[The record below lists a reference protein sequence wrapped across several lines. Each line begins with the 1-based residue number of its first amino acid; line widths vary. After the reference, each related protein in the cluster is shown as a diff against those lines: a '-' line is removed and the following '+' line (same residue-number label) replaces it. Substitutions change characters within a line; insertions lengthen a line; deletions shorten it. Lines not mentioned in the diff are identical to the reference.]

1 MHFAASLGRLSASR
15 ALAWAS
21 LALAA
26 ATTQAAPVLI
36 NTDPFSGS
44 TALAT
49 PGRQVFSG
57 QERLLPSFN
66 VGHDSFAFDLGAFS
80 AYGVGA
86 LSFLSAPASAIPG
99 SGFNLIVLQDID
111 NDANPAT
118 PFGAGTAA
126 NLIAGRINTDGAG
139 FFIYKN
145 SALDVNRLVF
155 STNLNDAG
163 ADLSVL
169 ARLTSPTGQAAIDNL
184 PRFTA
189 DNFVVATVPE
199 PSSLALLG
207 LGLAGIAGLRK
218 RQIQA

>member
-1 MHFAASLGRLSASR
+1 MHFASLDRRSAAR
-15 ALAWAS
+15 ALACAS
-21 LALAA
+21 LALLAA
-26 ATTQAAPVLI
+26 AAQAAPVLI
-36 NTDPFSGS
+36 NTDPFTGS

-66 VGHDSFAFDLGAFS
+66 LGQDSFVFDLGAFS
-80 AYGVGA
+80 AYGVSA
-86 LSFLSAPASAIPG
+86 LSFLNAPASAIPG
-99 SGFNLIVLQDID
+99 SGFNLIVLQDTD
-111 NDANPAT
+111 NDGNAAT
-118 PFGAGTAA
+118 PFGAGNAA

-145 SALDVNRLVF
+145 SVLDVDRLVF

-169 ARLTSPTGQAAIDNL
+169 ARITSPTGQAAIDAL

-189 DNFVVATVPE
+189 ANFVVATVPE

-207 LGLAGIAGLRK
+207 AGLAGIAGLRR
-218 RQIQA
+218 RQTQA